1 MRLTGLMQANA
12 IIEEQ
17 LHSDDRRDDARWRI
31 RLEVTGSLGDGQ
43 ANVIIHDISSAGMLI
58 ETDCAL
64 TVGQSIAVALPQA
77 DGVDARIVWRNEPLF
92 GCRFND
98 PLPQSALSAVR
109 LRSPASE
116 WPLDAP
122 APAPTAMPSK
132 TAETLSDRL
141 RRLRRERG
149 MTRTALSD
157 RTGISKTTIWA
168 WETGK
173 TMPRHTNILVLAKV
187 FGLTD
192 QQLLMGVDRAPAP
205 QRPEAQPENS
215 VRTLS
220 SLVDQAKD
228 AIARAAG
235 TDRSKVHIRIDF

>member
-1 MRLTGLMQANA
+1 MRITGLMQANA

-17 LHSDDRRDDARWRI
+17 PHSDDRRDDARWRI
-31 RLEVTGSLGDGQ
+31 RLEVTGSLGESQ
-43 ANVIIHDISSAGMLI
+43 ANVVIHDISTAGMLI
-58 ETDCAL
+58 ETDCDL
-64 TVGQSIAVALPQA
+64 TVGQSIAVTLPQ
-77 DGVDARIVWRNEPLF
+77 GETVDARIVWRNEPLF
-92 GCRFND
+92 GCRFD
-98 PLPQSALSAVR
+98 VPLPQASVSAVR
-109 LRSPASE
+109 LRSPVADMPGSAE
-116 WPLDAP
+116 PAALATTPDKAP
-122 APAPTAMPSK
+122 EA
-132 TAETLSDRL
+132 LSDRL

-157 RTGISKTTIWA
+157 RTGISKTTLWA

-192 QQLLMGVDRAPAP
+192 QQLLMGENNAPAP
-205 QRPEAQPENS
+205 QRQEARPENS
-215 VRTLS
+215 ARTLS

-235 TDRSKVHIRIDF
+235 TDRSKIHIRIDF